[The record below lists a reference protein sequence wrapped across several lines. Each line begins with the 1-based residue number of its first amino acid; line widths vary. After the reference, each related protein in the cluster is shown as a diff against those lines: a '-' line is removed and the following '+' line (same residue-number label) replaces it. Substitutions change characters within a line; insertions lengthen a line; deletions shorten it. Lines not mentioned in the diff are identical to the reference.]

1 MWEQVE
7 WNKITDKPRMR
18 LDNSITTLLSLL
30 KKYRVKYTFSY
41 ANFLSSNKHTQNI
54 KIRI

>member
-18 LDNSITTLLSLL
+18 LDNSITTLLLLL

-54 KIRI
+54 KIQI